1 MIHDLTGK
9 SWREVYSM
17 AAFYMWPRYFG
28 ELVKVNISKT
38 KSVIMKVISKKYIY
52 FLSLKLIL
60 DELLPDTSEWARQ
73 GGSKNYYR

>member
-1 MIHDLTGK
+1 MFFFFPLYNHFGFQMIHDLTGK

-38 KSVIMKVISKKYIY
+38 KSLIMKVISKNISIS
-52 FLSLKLIL
+52 FH
-60 DELLPDTSEWARQ
+60 
-73 GGSKNYYR
+73 